1 MNNLFKRMISV
12 VLVFVALFGVA
23 TGINGFELNA
33 KAESAKIT
41 SYEQGDIIEFGWY
54 PQSEVTDSST
64 IAALNSADGK
74 WISYGYYS
82 GTGSWYDG
90 NMTAGDYMRYKDVVY
105 GSDKYRGVVFDT
117 YRPYF
122 TGYTSRSTNQEDN
135 GYTYGNVYWFKYEP
149 IEWRVLDPSTGMVM
163 AKTILDSQAYN
174 NYILSS
180 GTDEYG
186 YTAYWGDSAKTYY
199 ANNYANSSIRE
210 WLNEDF
216 YNTAFSKAQ
225 QDIIEYTELDNSAY
239 SSSYSAYDSVT
250 TYDKIYLLSYDD
262 VLNTEYGFS
271 SDYNDYDTAR
281 RARGSDY
288 AKCQGLDV
296 STLSYYNGNSYWRL
310 RSAGDCSLSTCDV
323 YFNGCAYN
331 TNHTSSTSHGVRPA
345 LNFNLSSEIFQ
356 SEVKDTGE
364 ASGTTPTTTVPKTTT
379 ITETT
384 TILET
389 TTIPETT
396 TVPETTAIPETTT
409 IPETTAI
416 PETATT
422 PETTTVPESTTIP
435 ETTTK
440 QEIVFEIRTPSQ
452 TEIVFGDAIV
462 LHADFKNGIPDGAKV
477 IWTSDSNNFVI
488 SETSANGTTCVI
500 TPESSGD
507 TTFVATVIDVDGNII
522 ASDTQKMTSKAG
534 FFQKIIAF
542 FKKLFGATKVIPE
555 AFKSNQ

>member
-1 MNNLFKRMISV
+1 MNNTFTKMMSI

-41 SYEQGDIIEFGWY
+41 SYAQGDIIEFGWY
-54 PQSEVTDSST
+54 PQSEVTDAST
-64 IAALNSADGK
+64 IAVLNSADGE

-82 GTGSWYDG
+82 GTGLRDDS
-90 NMTAGDYMRYKDVVY
+90 NMTAGDYMRYKDVIY

-117 YRPYF
+117 YRPSY
-122 TGYTSRSTNQEDN
+122 TGYTTSTSEDNTQQDNN

-149 IEWRVLDPSTGMVM
+149 IEWKVLDPSTGMVM
-163 AKTILDSQAYN
+163 AETILDSQAYN
-174 NYILSS
+174 NYILKS

-186 YTAYWGDSAKTYY
+186 FTAHWGDSAKTYY

-225 QDIIEYTELDNSAY
+225 QGIIEYTALDNSAY

-250 TYDKIYLLSYDD
+250 TYDKIYLLSQDD
-262 VLNTEYGFS
+262 VLNTDYGFS
-271 SDYNDYDTAR
+271 SSYSNDTAR
-281 RARGSDY
+281 RAQGSDY
-288 AKCQGLDV
+288 AKCQGLYV
-296 STLSYYNGNSYWRL
+296 YIGSGSSYNGNSDWHS
-310 RSAGDCSLSTCDV
+310 RSAGSNSGSARYVDGDGYARGSYD
-323 YFNGCAYN
+323 
-331 TNHTSSTSHGVRPA
+331 TNYTFFGVRPA

-356 SEVKDTGE
+356 SEVKDMGE
-364 ASGTTPTTTVPKTTT
+364 ASGTTPTTTVP
-379 ITETT
+379 
-384 TILET
+384 
-389 TTIPETT
+389 
-396 TVPETTAIPETTT
+396 
-409 IPETTAI
+409 
-416 PETATT
+416 
-422 PETTTVPESTTIP
+422 ES
-435 ETTTK
+435 TTK

-462 LHADFKNGIPDGAKV
+462 LHADFKNGIPDGVKV
-477 IWTSDSNNFVI
+477 IWTSDNNNFVI
-488 SETSANGTTCVI
+488 AETSANGTTCVI